1 MSSGSEKRYSV
12 EELTELNRAAEPTEQ
27 ARAERLALQGQT
39 NRLLTRLAE
48 RLEDYP
54 PPPSLSPVVERLEAI
69 EQELT
74 AIRQLMERPKP
85 AGRRSGRRISW
96 PRSPLPRLRLPRPSW
111 GWLFLPA
118 ALVALWAIWR
128 AWSVLWTTLTTWLA

>member
-27 ARAERLALQGQT
+27 AWAERLALQDQT
-39 NRLLTRLAE
+39 NRLLAW
-48 RLEDYP
+48 LEGYP
-54 PPPSLSPVVERLEAI
+54 PPPSLSPVTERLEAI

-74 AIRQLMERPKP
+74 AIRQLMERPEP

-96 PRSPLPRLRLPRPSW
+96 PRVPLPRLRLLRPSW